1 MCECRSAYS
10 LSGHISLSLAPSHTL
25 FERRRAVRVL
35 LRSLVITFEGQAE
48 LVLEEASYAAVR
60 LCSISK
66 ELVSKTTFELSNE
79 GAEDGEQPCTWH
91 VMFDL
96 PIPGWLPASDQYGD
110 GRQGFS
116 GTQYNLYATVK
127 CTSVEE
133 PSSFGASSWVSAL
146 CSPFS
151 SRNKAVRAERCGITL
166 NRFAFPPSGSASQSP
181 AFYSVT
187 PSAGMPRPEDNPHPI
202 PEDIMSKVE
211 LLAYVSEHVSLEDDK
226 IPFALS
232 IRAPSLSESQAAK
245 LRVSRLSLELK
256 QVQEY
261 SYVFPYVTSG
271 DCY

>member
-1 MCECRSAYS
+1 MCERRSAYS

-25 FERRRAVRVL
+25 FERRRAVRIL

-48 LVLEEASYAAVR
+48 LVLEEAGYAAVR

-66 ELVSKTTFELSNE
+66 ELVSKTRVELSNE

-96 PIPGWLPASDQYGD
+96 PIPGWLPASDRYGD
-110 GRQGFS
+110 CRQGFS

-133 PSSFGASSWVSAL
+133 SSSSSSWVSAL

-151 SRNKAVRAERCGITL
+151 SRNKVVRAERCGIAL
-166 NRFAFPPSGSASQSP
+166 NRFAFPPPSSAAQSP

-187 PSAGMPRPEDNPHPI
+187 PSAGVPRPEDNPHPI

-211 LLAYVSEHVSLEDDK
+211 LLASVSEHVSLEDEK

-232 IRAPSLSESQAAK
+232 IRASSLPESQAAK

-261 SYVFPYVTSG
+261 WYVFPYITSR
-271 DCY
+271 DCG